1 MNKQQ
6 EPQKQVT
13 TPSKPATLH
22 TSAKLGIVTGV
33 EKRPT
38 VTKND

>member
-1 MNKQQ
+1 MKNQQ

-22 TSAKLGIVTGV
+22 TTKTGIVTGA
-33 EKRPT
+33 EKRPQG
-38 VTKND
+38 TKND